1 MSQVNVNELATRLL
15 GMSWDD
21 LDVSEQRV
29 LNDFAKRRPVSPG
42 LAESGDGSPTRWESL
57 ADKVAAVGGS
67 WAFIFSFLFVLVAWM
82 IINTGL
88 LGQRI
93 LVFDPYPYIFLNLL
107 LSMLAALQAPIIMMS
122 QNRQAAKDRT
132 AASDDYRVNLKA
144 ELEILA
150 LHEKIDAL
158 RIEHLEA
165 LARSQTEMLA
175 LLREQVGGRGSAA
188 AVTMGPYTAPEG

>member
-1 MSQVNVNELATRLL
+1 MSQANVNDLATRLL
-15 GMSWDD
+15 GMNWDD
-21 LDVSEQRV
+21 LDVAEQRV
-29 LNDFAKRRPVSPG
+29 LNDFAKRRPVSRD
-42 LAESGDGSPTRWESL
+42 LAEDSGGSTTRWESL
-57 ADKVAAVGGS
+57 ADKVAAIGGS
-67 WAFIFSFLFVLVAWM
+67 WGFIFSFLLVLVAWM
-82 IINTGL
+82 IVNTGL
-88 LGQRI
+88 LGDKI

-132 AASDDYRVNLKA
+132 AAGDDYRVNLKA

-165 LARSQTEMLA
+165 IARSQAEMLA
-175 LLREQVGGRGSAA
+175 LLREQVGNRG
-188 AVTMGPYTAPEG
+188 TPLGTP